1 MADRLK
7 RQLKLLAVAGVLIL
21 LPGILTIA
29 VYADFSEASWRS
41 FKAVTLPPGL
51 PPGSLVD
58 LEPDLEVFAQADPS
72 LRDLRVV
79 EIETQ
84 REVPYKL
91 LVERGEQRR
100 VSLPV
105 TILDLRQV
113 PGQHTSFVADLGQTG
128 ILHNELEIRTSSQNF
143 QRTVLVE
150 GSPDG
155 EAWAILEADAQ
166 IFDFT
171 IQERNFNAADT
182 RLQYPASTARY
193 LRIRII
199 NGDEPPLEVQGA
211 SAFFSQKLEPRETEL
226 PAAPAGREENP
237 EQQRSRLLF
246 DLGTQGFLSNRL
258 SIAIPQDNFYRRVSL
273 EGSHDGQTWSLIQ
286 RSEDIY
292 SFDTPKFVGSKLDV
306 HYPESGFRFF
316 RLTIFNEDN
325 PPLDVGS
332 ATAFGILRKL
342 VFAVEPQHTYR
353 LYYGND
359 SARPPSYELERIFP
373 YLVTENLPQAGLG
386 PHSANPNFAEPQKP
400 SEPFTERYPWL
411 LPTIVAVA
419 ALFIGIFLTSLLR
432 QLRKVLPPPPEGS

>member
-7 RQLKLLAVAGVLIL
+7 RPLKLLAVAGLLVL
-21 LPGILTIA
+21 LPGILAVA
-29 VYADFSEASWRS
+29 VYADFSEDSWRS

-72 LRDLRVV
+72 LRDLRIV
-79 EIETQ
+79 EVETQ
-84 REVPYKL
+84 REIPYKL

-100 VSLPV
+100 VFLPV
-105 TILDLRQV
+105 TIRDLSHL

-128 ILHNELEIRTSSQNF
+128 ILHNELEIRTPSQNF
-143 QRTVLVE
+143 QRSVVVE

-155 EAWAILEADAQ
+155 EVWAILEEDVQ

-182 RLQYPASTARY
+182 RLQYPASTSRY

-211 SAFFSQKLEPRETEL
+211 SAFFFQKLDPRETRL
-226 PAAPAGREENP
+226 LAAPAGREENP
-237 EQQRSRLLF
+237 EQQSSRLLF

-258 SIAIPQDNFYRRVSL
+258 SMSIPQDNFYRRVSL
-273 EGSHDGQTWSLIQ
+273 EGSQDGQRWVILQ

-292 SFDTPKFVGSKLDV
+292 AFNTPRFVGSKLEV
-306 HYPESGFRFF
+306 HYPESGFRFL

-332 ATAFGILRKL
+332 ATAFGALRKL
-342 VFAVEPQHTYR
+342 VFAAEPQHTYR

-359 SARPPSYELERIFP
+359 SALPPSYELERIFP

-386 PHSANPNFAEPQKP
+386 PHSANPSFAGPQKP

-432 QLRKVLPPPPEGS
+432 QLRKVLPPPPESS

>member
-7 RQLKLLAVAGVLIL
+7 TPLKLLAVAGLLIVLSGL
-21 LPGILTIA
+21 LAVA
-29 VYADFSEASWRS
+29 VYADFSEATWRS
-41 FKAVTLPPGL
+41 FKAVNIPPGL

-58 LEPDLEVFAQADPS
+58 LEPDLEVFAHADPS
-72 LRDLRVV
+72 LRDLRIV
-79 EIETQ
+79 EVATQ

-100 VSLPV
+100 VSLLV
-105 TILDLRQV
+105 TIRDLSHV
-113 PGQHTSFVADLGQTG
+113 PGQHTSFVVDLGQAR
-128 ILHNELEIRTSSQNF
+128 ILHNELEIRTPSQNF
-143 QRTVLVE
+143 QRTVVVE
-150 GSPDG
+150 GSTDG
-155 EAWAILEADAQ
+155 EAWAILEEDAQ

-182 RLQYPASTARY
+182 RLQYPASTVRF

-246 DLGTQGFLSNRL
+246 DLGTQGFLSIRL
-258 SIAIPQDNFYRRVSL
+258 SLAIAQDNFYRRVSL
-273 EGSHDGQTWSLIQ
+273 EGSQDGQLWVMLQ

-292 SFDTPKFVGSKLDV
+292 AFNTPKFVGSKLEV
-306 HYPESGFRFF
+306 HYPESGFRFL

-332 ATAFGILRKL
+332 ATAFGVLRKL
-342 VFAVEPQHTYR
+342 VFAAEPQQTYR

-359 SARPPSYELERIFP
+359 LARPPSYELERIFP

-400 SEPFTERYPWL
+400 SEAFTERYPWL
-411 LPTIVAVA
+411 LPIIVAVA
-419 ALFIGIFLTSLLR
+419 ALFIGIFLTSLIR
-432 QLRKVLPPPPEGS
+432 QLRRVLPPPPEAS